1 MGLFDK
7 LMNKNKQPVSTA
19 SETEGPAD
27 IPSGIIYRD
36 NEIIISFN
44 AEESREHIRDDFG
57 VLMSEGIEKII
68 KERFI
73 PWLKGDQFPDKDDAL
88 VYDGLH
94 LTGIL
99 YHHGRII
106 ARYSP
111 TGTDDRFGQ
120 FEFTFDS
127 CSAYTEDM
135 LEAVAMQVYVHD
147 GKIVK
152 VSGYDV

>member
-7 LMNKNKQPVSTA
+7 LMNKQKQPVSTA

-57 VLMSEGIEKII
+57 VLMNEGIEKII

-106 ARYSP
+106 A
-111 TGTDDRFGQ
+111 
-120 FEFTFDS
+120 
-127 CSAYTEDM
+127 
-135 LEAVAMQVYVHD
+135 
-147 GKIVK
+147 K
-152 VSGYDV
+152 

>member
-7 LMNKNKQPVSTA
+7 LMNKQKQHVSTA

-111 TGTDDRFGQ
+111 TGTDGRFGQ

-135 LEAVAMQVYVHD
+135 LEAVAMQVYVYD